1 MEENRN
7 ENSGEVAAAGS
18 GLRSKLENFWYYYK
32 WHTIAA
38 AFLIIAILVCSLQM
52 CSKVAV
58 DFQLMYAGGTSI
70 SRQSVGGDVPAY
82 NQLCSLIADYVD
94 DVDGDGHKN
103 IAFATYYLPS
113 PDEIKAIEADGGE
126 VSYSL
131 MEKDEEAMESR
142 FGIGDYYLCF
152 LSPFVYEQY
161 KGEEGACIFSRAALY
176 APEDSSLEY
185 YSEYAVKLSSTA
197 FYKDNAIVRDSLP
210 ENTLVVLRIK
220 SAAGAT
226 FNKKENDAS
235 FARAEAAFRAILAE

>member
-142 FGIGDYYLCF
+142 FGIGDYYASSPPSFTSSIRARRGHASSRELLF
-152 LSPFVYEQY
+152 MLPRTARLS
-161 KGEEGACIFSRAALY
+161 I
-176 APEDSSLEY
+176 
-185 YSEYAVKLSSTA
+185 TA
-197 FYKDNAIVRDSLP
+197 SMR
-210 ENTLVVLRIK
+210 
-220 SAAGAT
+220 
-226 FNKKENDAS
+226 
-235 FARAEAAFRAILAE
+235 